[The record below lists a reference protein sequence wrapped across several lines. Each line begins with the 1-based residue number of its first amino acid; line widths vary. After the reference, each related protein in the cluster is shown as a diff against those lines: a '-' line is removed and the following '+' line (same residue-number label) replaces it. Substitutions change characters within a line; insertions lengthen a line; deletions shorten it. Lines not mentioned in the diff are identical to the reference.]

1 MWLNTLHTS
10 TEDKHSWRH
19 DPHKTT
25 WNMFLFQA
33 LWDPPS
39 SCIFWF
45 KAGRKTKSPSGW
57 RTSERLGRLTT
68 WVAIS
73 MQAGSSIEKR
83 LRHVPSFF
91 QLLGGRDVAR
101 THTHTHTHSPIYT
114 NLYRL
119 QDTKLWERQ
128 HWYDSLCPYAP
139 VTGASSPCRAN
150 GTHRDLKF
158 SRCRTGCCWKWS
170 PPQGCTRYIYGC
182 LKTLLELSYTQPGLR
197 QTLRSLSY
205 RESYTTL
212 HKHGLCIIPDTYVLW
227 NLAYKTRYT

>member
-101 THTHTHTHSPIYT
+101 THTHTHTHTHPYIRTYT
-114 NLYRL
+114 
-119 QDTKLWERQ
+119 D
-128 HWYDSLCPYAP
+128 
-139 VTGASSPCRAN
+139 
-150 GTHRDLKF
+150 F
-158 SRCRTGCCWKWS
+158 
-170 PPQGCTRYIYGC
+170 
-182 LKTLLELSYTQPGLR
+182 
-197 QTLRSLSY
+197 
-205 RESYTTL
+205 
-212 HKHGLCIIPDTYVLW
+212 
-227 NLAYKTRYT
+227 KTRSYEKDSIGMTVCAPMLQSQELRLHAGPMAHTET